1 MVVVTN
7 GFQDKG
13 ENGTH
18 FILVKFIQDSQRSQT
33 PDQTNKP
40 DMKPHAPQIQNP
52 DAVSTSDSTTTRA
65 GHGS

>member
-7 GFQDKG
+7 GCQDKG
-13 ENGTH
+13 GNWKTLHLGR
-18 FILVKFIQDSQRSQT
+18 IYSKWPKIPNL
-33 PDQTNKP
+33 DQTNKR

-52 DAVSTSDSTTTRA
+52 HAVPTSDSTTTRA